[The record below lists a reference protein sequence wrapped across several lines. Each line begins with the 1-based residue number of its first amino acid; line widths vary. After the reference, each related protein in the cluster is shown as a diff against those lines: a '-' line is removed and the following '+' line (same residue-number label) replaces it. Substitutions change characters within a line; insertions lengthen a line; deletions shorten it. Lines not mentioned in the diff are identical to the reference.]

1 MGDFFYLC
9 VYKSMSQVII
19 EYIESLIDEVNLPMV
34 ITLVGDVYH
43 IEVTKDLKHSSAMYV
58 DMVYNPD
65 KEVTYI
71 KIRLKKY
78 LRKLNF
84 KIIVNYINY
93 PEISMKKDIKREYG
107 IRPNYIKLDKLK
119 DTYYR

>member
-1 MGDFFYLC
+1 
-9 VYKSMSQVII
+9 MSQVII
-19 EYIESLIDEVNLPMV
+19 EYIESLIDEVNLPTV
-34 ITLVGDVYH
+34 ITIVDGVYH
-43 IEVTKDLKHSSAMYV
+43 IEVTKDLKHSSVMYV
-58 DMVYNPD
+58 DTVYNPD

-93 PEISMKKDIKREYG
+93 PKISMKKDIKREYG
-107 IRPNYIKLDKLK
+107 IRPKEDYIKLDKLK

>member
-1 MGDFFYLC
+1 
-9 VYKSMSQVII
+9 MSQVII